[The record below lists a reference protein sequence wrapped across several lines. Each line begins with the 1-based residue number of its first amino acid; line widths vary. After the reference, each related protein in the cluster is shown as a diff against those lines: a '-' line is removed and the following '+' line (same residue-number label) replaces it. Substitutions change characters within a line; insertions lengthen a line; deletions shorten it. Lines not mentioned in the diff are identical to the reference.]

1 MQHWSW
7 LQAPVA
13 MPCYS
18 IGFHMGIF
26 RSDIWDT
33 SMLDTDTGYRYALIL
48 REAMN
53 YGIEQ
58 AGRIATGLRW
68 MCLAED
74 RARCLITE
82 INGIHQV

>member
-1 MQHWSW
+1 MPNWSW
-7 LQAPVA
+7 LQAPAA
-13 MPCYS
+13 MPYYS
-18 IGFHMGIF
+18 IEFHMGIF

-33 SMLDTDTGYRYALIL
+33 SMLDTGTGYRYALIL

-53 YGIEQ
+53 YGIKQ
-58 AGRIATGLRW
+58 AGRIATALRW

-82 INGIHQV
+82 INGIHQI

>member
-1 MQHWSW
+1 
-7 LQAPVA
+7 
-13 MPCYS
+13 
-18 IGFHMGIF
+18 MGIF

-33 SMLDTDTGYRYALIL
+33 SMLDTGTGYRYALIL

-74 RARCLITE
+74 RARCLVTE
-82 INGIHQV
+82 MKRHAPDLTQMACSQ

>member
-1 MQHWSW
+1 
-7 LQAPVA
+7 
-13 MPCYS
+13 
-18 IGFHMGIF
+18 MGIF
-26 RSDIWDT
+26 RSDIWDM

-48 REAMN
+48 QEAMN

-74 RARCLITE
+74 RERCLVTE
-82 INGIHQV
+82 MKWYTPDSTQMACSHEKGH